1 MYISLHVRY
10 LSFSRNNQQDATLR
24 MRHIVICEL
33 PRLTV
38 IFSTLSHKRDD
49 FRKKL
54 LNTKCVFWFSL
65 QLLSEIFLILRRS
78 ERDMI
83 KNVY

>member
-10 LSFSRNNQQDATLR
+10 PSFSRNNQQDATLR

-54 LNTKCVFWFSL
+54 LNTKCVLWFSL
-65 QLLSEIFLILRRS
+65 QLLSEIFLILRRTK
-78 ERDMI
+78 RDMI